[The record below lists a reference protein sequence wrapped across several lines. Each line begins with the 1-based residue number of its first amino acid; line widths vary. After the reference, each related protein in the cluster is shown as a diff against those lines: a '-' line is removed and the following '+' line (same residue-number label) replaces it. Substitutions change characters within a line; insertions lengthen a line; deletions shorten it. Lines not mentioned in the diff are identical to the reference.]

1 MQARSTAPGWR
12 SVARQNPRAG
22 ALRLTVRCQIVGVT
36 RCASPNSCGK
46 SSSQSA
52 DCRSPV
58 TNSSRDLPRRG
69 NKKNPA
75 QIRQQIHAEH
85 AAQPLAATKQ
95 ARRVTTVSCQIA
107 LLWRPFNSFVA
118 ADWRHYKKRKHLA
131 QIRQSIHAEHAD
143 GPNCGQACCS
153 ISAIP
158 SRDQTRWPWS
168 GSRTE
173 PSACS

>member
-75 QIRQQIHAEH
+75 QIRQPIH
-85 AAQPLAATKQ
+85 PGLN
-95 ARRVTTVSCQIA
+95 
-107 LLWRPFNSFVA
+107 P
-118 ADWRHYKKRKHLA
+118 
-131 QIRQSIHAEHAD
+131 
-143 GPNCGQACCS
+143 GQAMNTQMVRCGS
-153 ISAIP
+153 QTMANAFDLYSVLPKLSSRLGRSSVHLRVRRESTVLSALNA
-158 SRDQTRWPWS
+158 SFFY
-168 GSRTE
+168 
-173 PSACS
+173 SAANRRRRMS